1 MHVLWLRQCFT
12 TFFLVFGGLGPLESL
27 KFTLHLIAKFL
38 GHSLLAFLILLSS
51 SNDRTI
57 CFMRWF
63 QISSFNLVST
73 FCTKIYKYTWQV
85 WCLQFHPLC
94 HSSPVYLAMPK
105 SILKPSKRT
114 EKSAWTTSEARA
126 QTSTTLRSV
135 LSFWCQNY
143 VKWLFRLMKLTF
155 RLRGEKL
162 SFIYWWKTILCW
174 IIHSVW
180 MRPKIGFAV
189 NITLLSS
196 FDTSTRFNYFAWSR
210 DGMYSACIDYRNLLV
225 SS

>member
-1 MHVLWLRQCFT
+1 MHVLWLWLRQCFT

-85 WCLQFHPLC
+85 WCLQFHPLSFQPRISRNAKEYIEAFKANRKISLNNIRGTC
-94 HSSPVYLAMPK
+94 TDVYNVTV
-105 SILKPSKRT
+105 SVVILMSK
-114 EKSAWTTSEARA
+114 
-126 QTSTTLRSV
+126 LR
-135 LSFWCQNY
+135 
-143 VKWLFRLMKLTF
+143 
-155 RLRGEKL
+155 
-162 SFIYWWKTILCW
+162 
-174 IIHSVW
+174 
-180 MRPKIGFAV
+180 
-189 NITLLSS
+189 
-196 FDTSTRFNYFAWSR
+196 
-210 DGMYSACIDYRNLLV
+210 
-225 SS
+225 